1 MEKLLIIN
9 KLGVEDVPP
18 YELLLEAD
26 PSKEAIDDYIA
37 RGECYTAYNSSK
49 ELVGVYVLLKTR
61 PFTIE
66 LVNIAVVDKFREKGN
81 ARILLEH
88 AINQSR
94 LLGYDMLEVCTGNSS
109 IRQLMI
115 YQKAGFTIYSIDY
128 DFFRRNYSEVIWE
141 NGIECR
147 HLIKLRIDIFD

>member
-1 MEKLLIIN
+1 MEELLIIN
-9 KLGVEDVPP
+9 KLGSGVVPP
-18 YELLLEAD
+18 YDLLLEAD
-26 PSKEAIDDYIA
+26 PSREAIDDYIS
-37 RGECYTAYNSSK
+37 RGDCYTAYNSSK

-66 LVNIAVVDKFREKGN
+66 LANIAIVEKFRRKGN

-88 AINQSR
+88 AINQAR

-115 YQKAGFTIYSIDY
+115 YQKSGFTIYSIDY
-128 DFFRRNYSEVIWE
+128 DFFRRNYSEVLWE

-147 HLIKLRIDIFD
+147 HLIKLRIDLFE